1 MAASPPAHTLRL
13 RAPTA
18 ALLGLPWELP
28 LKAWSAEGVRFVDLP
43 IGPSRHLV
51 RFAVVDGA
59 VLALKELPGHP
70 ARREYEALRQLEER
84 DVPAV
89 RAVGLAERTADGAA
103 ILVTR
108 YLARSFQFRR
118 LFMRLPEGTWR
129 HRERLLDA
137 LANLLVELHLKGV
150 FWGDGSLANTLLVR
164 DGQVLQAHLVDAETT
179 EVHAQLSDGQRAF
192 DLEVAVE
199 NVAGDLADLAG
210 LAGRG
215 LDQLGEEL
223 AAADSIAERYERL
236 WEELHREEPVR
247 RDERFRVEARLRRL
261 NELGFVID
269 EVQLTPSPADGDRLQ
284 LRVGVGGRRFHAL
297 RLRQLTGLDV
307 QEGQATI
314 LLNDLAARQ
323 SAWACDDPDFD
334 ASAAAERWRSEVFE
348 PTVQRLRRELGFAI
362 DPVQAY
368 CDLLEVR
375 WLLSERAGRD
385 VGDDVA
391 LAALRGRAAPAD
403 SAAGMA
409 LVEAPTGLFSVREL
423 LASEPDPA
431 TGPKG
436 ARD

>member
-1 MAASPPAHTLRL
+1 MVASPPAHTLRL

-18 ALLGLPWELP
+18 ALLSLPWELP

-43 IGPSRHLV
+43 VGPSRHLV
-51 RFAVVDGA
+51 RFAVVEGA

-70 ARREYEALRQLEER
+70 ARREYEALRQLEAR

-89 RAVGLAERTADGAA
+89 RAVGLAERTADDAA

-137 LANLLVELHLKGV
+137 LANLLVELHRKGV

-210 LAGRG
+210 LAGRA
-215 LDQLGEEL
+215 LHQMDEEL
-223 AAADSIAERYERL
+223 AAAASVAERYRRL
-236 WEELHREEPVR
+236 WDELHRAEPLAREER
-247 RDERFRVEARLRRL
+247 YLVEARLRRL
-261 NELGFVID
+261 NELGFVVD
-269 EVQLTPSPADGDRLQ
+269 EIQLTPTDNGGDRVQ
-284 LRVGVGGRRFHAL
+284 LKVGVGGRRFHAA
-297 RLRQLTGLDV
+297 RLRRVTGLEGH
-307 QEGQATI
+307 EGQATI
-314 LLNDLAARQ
+314 LLNDLAAWQ
-323 SAWACDDPDFD
+323 STLPREEAEVD
-334 ASAAAERWRSEVFE
+334 AGAAGRRWRAEVFE
-348 PTVQRLRRELGFAI
+348 PTVRRLREVLGPGI
-362 DPVQAY
+362 DPVQTY

-385 VGDDVA
+385 VGDEVA
-391 LAALRGRAAPAD
+391 LAALRERAAPAD

-409 LVEAPTGLFSVREL
+409 LAEAPTGLYSVREL
-423 LASEPDPA
+423 MDGGDPA
-431 TGPKG
+431 G
-436 ARD
+436 AVVPPED

>member
-1 MAASPPAHTLRL
+1 MAPASYTLRL
-13 RAPTA
+13 RSPTA
-18 ALLGLPWELP
+18 GLLALPWELP
-28 LKAWSAEGVRFVDLP
+28 LEAWPAEAVPFVDLP
-43 IGPSRHLV
+43 VGPSRHLV
-51 RFAVVDGA
+51 RFGVVEGA
-59 VLALKELPGHP
+59 ILALKELPAHP
-70 ARREYEALRQLEER
+70 ARREYEALRELEVR

-89 RAVGLAERTADGAA
+89 RAVGLAERRDEDAA

-108 YLARSFQFRR
+108 YLVRSFQFRR

-137 LANLLVELHLKGV
+137 LANLLVELHRKGV

-179 EVHAQLSDGQRAF
+179 EVHAQLSDGQRAL
-192 DLEVAVE
+192 DLELAVE

-210 LAGRG
+210 LSGRG
-215 LDQLGEEL
+215 LDQLEEEL
-223 AAADSIAERYERL
+223 AAADSIAERYRGL
-236 WEELHREEPVR
+236 WDELHREERVR

-261 NELGFVID
+261 NELGFVVD
-269 EVQLTPSPADGDRLQ
+269 EVQLTPSAADGDRLR
-284 LRVGVGGRRFHAL
+284 LRIGVGGRRFHAL

-323 SAWACDDPDFD
+323 SGWACDDPSVD
-334 ASAAAERWRSEVFE
+334 APAAAARWRTEVFE
-348 PTVQRLRRELGFAI
+348 PSVRRLREELGPTI

-385 VGDDVA
+385 VGDGIA

-409 LVEAPTGLFSVREL
+409 LAEAPTGLFSVREL
-423 LASEPDPA
+423 LALGSDPKA
-431 TGPKG
+431 G
-436 ARD
+436 RDASKD